1 MERDIDESEGR
12 SPGAEFEVLGRLLLS
27 LSAWATY
34 ATSWRDS
41 TTGPRSAVASW
52 SSGWKAPRPPK
63 CGSRSWPAGCALAS
77 STSAPRTR
85 PQTRHSEDSPET
97 RLFLHVRGVQVEL

>member
-34 ATSWRDS
+34 ATS
-41 TTGPRSAVASW
+41 
-52 SSGWKAPRPPK
+52 
-63 CGSRSWPAGCALAS
+63 
-77 STSAPRTR
+77 
-85 PQTRHSEDSPET
+85 
-97 RLFLHVRGVQVEL
+97 